1 MTQLPRG
8 RAGGR
13 TGGRAV
19 QKADTWAVAVFPA
32 LFSRTSVTEI
42 LISHVTAVS
51 IATNSRV
58 NLPSKFK
65 LITNILNSMI
75 TYTCPTLS
83 IYVYTSPTLSVYVY
97 CSPTPSVTDNFS
109 KYIPNCRSN
118 KTMI

>member
-13 TGGRAV
+13 AGGRTGGRTV

-65 LITNILNSMI
+65 LITNILNSN
-75 TYTCPTLS
+75 Y
-83 IYVYTSPTLSVYVY
+83 
-97 CSPTPSVTDNFS
+97 VTDNFS
-109 KYIPNCRSN
+109 KYIPNCRRN